1 MLFKIKTDHKLEL
14 LSNEAISTEKVV
26 AKYKN
31 GENVPKLKIIDV
43 ISIHCNV
50 VNKSYQ

>member
-1 MLFKIKTDHKLEL
+1 M
-14 LSNEAISTEKVV
+14 SNETIRLQKSTEKVV

-43 ISIHCNV
+43 ISMHCNV
-50 VNKSYQ
+50 DNNSYQ